1 MADSNKDKSISNRS
15 DGDKT
20 KVVKSQNKD
29 NNKVNKRNLK
39 TEGNFKSNST
49 GNENSS
55 QVCNDVENAMNNQNS
70 TKSASTS
77 DGSSL
82 LGKVIK
88 NRYEVE
94 SLIGHGGLC
103 DVYLAKDIILDS
115 SGADNPHVALKIL
128 QKEFA
133 EQPETARMLI
143 REAQQTQKLSH
154 PNILRVYD
162 FGVDANV
169 YFLVMEYVDGE
180 TLEQLIQR
188 SRPNGLSF
196 SAAMSIV
203 GQALNALDYAHTKGV
218 VHADLKPA
226 NIMITPEGNVKLLD
240 FGVSKTHRVQQDK
253 YAARRPSQSLDTLGY
268 TPNYASKPVLE
279 GKEPT
284 FQDDLFAF
292 CCIIYELLSCKHPYN
307 RTPVNEAL
315 KKSLKVVKP
324 NNLPFSKWPV
334 LASILNSG
342 SVNEDVNARLLLA
355 KLNKNHLKL
364 ITPLA
369 ATVILAIGAAY
380 TFQHQQDKI
389 SELALTLKKSEEALS
404 EQLDLL
410 KLTATEAKQLID
422 SEVTVQ
428 PVIKEGYLR
437 VHKESILGQF
447 ESEIDSILNTSNTS
461 YPNYDQIEL
470 VLSNAR
476 SYYPDS
482 HKIEVLSVDI
492 QSSKH
497 STLLSISRQIN
508 SHLEK
513 SRYAKEPDVRSIYD
527 LKHDLNTIHREYRF
541 VPSSLASEVFGQQLT
556 EALKEKD
563 AASLVTLLKVG
574 NTFFSGVEEYKDKLV
589 TSNQMKDSILEMKL
603 YIQSLDSNTPLP
615 FPTHAARILY
625 KEDFD
630 GLHFRL
636 EKAKTTVHL
645 DKLVDDLNVLSKRF
659 PENFEDINALKF
671 QIANKYLDFSDILLN
686 KRKAKSARRAMQKA
700 NALMQQM
707 ERS

>member
-1 MADSNKDKSISNRS
+1 MVDSNKNRSISNIS

-20 KVVKSQNKD
+20 KVVKSQNEDRNKI
-29 NNKVNKRNLK
+29 NNKDLKR
-39 TEGNFKSNST
+39 EANFKENTVKNEKTSQICNKEKIKNNEHSST
-49 GNENSS
+49 NTTSS
-55 QVCNDVENAMNNQNS
+55 QRER
-70 TKSASTS
+70 
-77 DGSSL
+77 SL
-82 LGKVIK
+82 TGKVIK
-88 NRYEVE
+88 NRYEIE

-103 DVYLAKDIILDS
+103 DVYLAKDLILDS

-128 QKEFA
+128 QNEFA

-162 FGVDANV
+162 FGVDGDV

-196 SAAMSIV
+196 SATMSIV
-203 GQALNALDYAHTKGV
+203 DQALRALDYAHTKGI

-226 NIMITPEGNVKLLD
+226 NIMLTPEGSVKLLD
-240 FGVSKTHRVQQDK
+240 FGVSKTHKVKQDQ
-253 YAARRPSQSLDTLGY
+253 YAAKRQSQNIDTLGY
-268 TPNYASKPVLE
+268 TPNYASQNVLE
-279 GKEPT
+279 GKNPT

-315 KKSLKVVKP
+315 KNGLKATKP
-324 NNLPFSKWPV
+324 KNLPLGKWSV
-334 LASILNSG
+334 LASILSKG
-342 SVNEDVNARLLLA
+342 SVSDDVNAQRLLA
-355 KLNKNHLKL
+355 QLNKNYWKL

-369 ATVILAIGAAY
+369 ATVALIVGVAF
-380 TFQHQQDKI
+380 TFQHQQAKV
-389 SELALTLKKSEEALS
+389 SSLALALKQSQEALS
-404 EQLDLL
+404 DQLSLL
-410 KLTATEAKQLID
+410 EIPASEAKQLID
-422 SEVTVQ
+422 SGEDLH
-428 PVIKEGYLR
+428 PIIREGYLR
-437 VHKESILGQF
+437 VHKDSILGQF
-447 ESEIDSILNTSNTS
+447 ESELDSILNTNNNS
-461 YPNYDQIEL
+461 YPNYDQIEV

-476 SYYPDS
+476 AYYPDS
-482 HKIEVLSVDI
+482 HKVEVLSVDI

-497 STLLSISRQIN
+497 STLLSISRKIN

-513 SRYAKEPDVRSIYD
+513 SRYVKEPDVRSIYD
-527 LKHDLNTIHREYRF
+527 LNHDLTTIHKEYRF

-574 NTFFSGVEEYKDKLV
+574 NTFFADVKDYQEKLI

-603 YIQSLDSNTPLP
+603 YLQSLDSNTPLP
-615 FPTHAARILY
+615 FPAQAAKVLY

-636 EKAKTTVHL
+636 DKAKTTVHL
-645 DKLVDDLNVLSKRF
+645 DKLVDDLNLLSKRF
-659 PENFEDINALKF
+659 PENFEDINAFKF
-671 QIANKYLDFSDILLN
+671 QIANKYLHFSDILLN
-686 KRKAKSARRAMQKA
+686 KRKSKSARRAMQKA
-700 NALMQQM
+700 NALLQQTGQG
-707 ERS
+707 